1 MTMSEGAPSGQAVDD
16 LREQLRQYASEQA
29 LLLEIAQRIA
39 KGGALETVLKDVAQI
54 AQRGLRAEC
63 LRFVVA
69 ADPEPQAYYA
79 QGSNGEF
86 ADFDAP
92 LLAVARQT
100 LFEVSAES
108 ALPQSLSALR
118 EHFNAVAAL
127 PLTAHEAS
135 LGILWVAYREAH
147 TFGAWE
153 RNFLQLLAAQAAI
166 AIANAQAFEAA
177 RKGREQLAAI
187 LSSCVDPILVVDTEE
202 RILVFNPAAERA
214 FGISADRV
222 IGNQLS
228 AFASMTEAA
237 ELIALLRGEATSA
250 EGMEWQNA
258 NGLAFAPRLS
268 EMRDEHGQRSG
279 SVLVLRDITRYKNL
293 RDNQADFTSTVLH
306 DLRLPLTYMKGYV
319 DMLPM
324 VGEFNERQRAFAEK
338 IRSGISQM
346 SDLVEKILDA
356 SRLDPEGNYRLH
368 REPCDIIKMVNEV
381 VATHA
386 AAAEKN
392 SQTLTTEIASDIPIL
407 QLDDMMM
414 RRALN
419 NLTDNAIKYT
429 PPNGAITVRAEVRD
443 DALLLS
449 VRDTGKGISSED
461 QRTLFTRFRRIRN
474 KDNIRVRGNGLG
486 LYIVKRVAELHGGD
500 AWVESA
506 VGQGS
511 TFYIKI
517 PMSGANLIG
526 SGRSEEDSHAG

>member
-1 MTMSEGAPSGQAVDD
+1 
-16 LREQLRQYASEQA
+16 
-29 LLLEIAQRIA
+29 
-39 KGGALETVLKDVAQI
+39 
-54 AQRGLRAEC
+54 
-63 LRFVVA
+63 
-69 ADPEPQAYYA
+69 
-79 QGSNGEF
+79 
-86 ADFDAP
+86 
-92 LLAVARQT
+92 
-100 LFEVSAES
+100 
-108 ALPQSLSALR
+108 
-118 EHFNAVAAL
+118 
-127 PLTAHEAS
+127 
-135 LGILWVAYREAH
+135 
-147 TFGAWE
+147 
-153 RNFLQLLAAQAAI
+153 
-166 AIANAQAFEAA
+166 
-177 RKGREQLAAI
+177 
-187 LSSCVDPILVVDTEE
+187 
-202 RILVFNPAAERA
+202 
-214 FGISADRV
+214 
-222 IGNQLS
+222 
-228 AFASMTEAA
+228 
-237 ELIALLRGEATSA
+237 
-250 EGMEWQNA
+250 
-258 NGLAFAPRLS
+258 
-268 EMRDEHGQRSG
+268 
-279 SVLVLRDITRYKNL
+279 
-293 RDNQADFTSTVLH
+293 
-306 DLRLPLTYMKGYV
+306 MKGYV

-449 VRDTGKGISSED
+449 VRDTGKGISPED